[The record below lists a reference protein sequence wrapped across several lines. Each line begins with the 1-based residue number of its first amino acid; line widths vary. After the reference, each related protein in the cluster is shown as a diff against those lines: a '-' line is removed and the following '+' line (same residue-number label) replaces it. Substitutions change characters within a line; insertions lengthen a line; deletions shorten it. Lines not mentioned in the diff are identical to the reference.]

1 MDIDAL
7 ETGQLVTDVVF
18 LVAEA
23 RLLVDRRGQSYYNL
37 RLNCEGAR
45 QIDAK
50 VWADNLAG
58 SIKAGEGLEVLARV
72 DEFQDKKQLNIQRYR
87 ILSPEEHD
95 LSGFVRRTDIDVDQA
110 FETLFN
116 WQRDE
121 FSNPWLKCLSAEFY
135 SNASFAA
142 QFKES
147 PAASLHHHNYT
158 GGLIEHTL
166 EVWNLA
172 DGISKIHNGPFD
184 RELLLCGAA
193 LHDVGKVKTYRLAA
207 GISERTE
214 VGQLLEHIFITGS
227 MVSNVW
233 DNVVRPQVSG
243 DDAVKAARLKAM
255 LLHIILSH
263 HGLKEWGSPVLPC
276 TPEALL
282 VHYCDIISSTLHS
295 SFAAIE
301 KTQDGERWTDKVYIM
316 DQPRRLFVTPK
327 DEE

>member
-1 MDIDAL
+1 MNIGTL
-7 ETGQLVTDVVF
+7 ETGQLVTDAVF

-23 RLLVDRRGQSYYNL
+23 RLLVDRRGQNYYNL
-37 RLNCEGAR
+37 TLNCEGAR
-45 QIDAK
+45 QIDGK
-50 VWADNLAG
+50 VWADNLAAP
-58 SIKAGEGLEVLARV
+58 IKTGDGLEVLARV
-72 DEFQDKKQLNIQRYR
+72 DEYQGKKQLNIQRYT
-87 ILSPEEHD
+87 ILSPEKHD

-147 PAASLHHHNYT
+147 PAASRHHHNYT

-172 DGISKIHNGPFD
+172 DGISKIRNGGFD

-193 LHDVGKVKTYRLAA
+193 LHDVGKVKTYRLVA

-214 VGQLLEHIFITGS
+214 VGALLEHVFISGS
-227 MVSNVW
+227 MVSNLW

-243 DDAVKAARLKAM
+243 DDAGKAARLKAL

-263 HGLKEWGSPVLPC
+263 HGMMEWGSPVIPC
-276 TPEALL
+276 TPEAIL
-282 VHYCDIISSTLHS
+282 VHYCDILSATLHS
-295 SFAAIE
+295 SFNAIE
-301 KTQDGERWTDKVYIM
+301 QTQDGQRWTDTVYIM
-316 DQPRRLFVTPK
+316 DRPRRLFVTPE